1 MAAGFFTSA
10 VSVYLCQLS
19 YELIRYIYSY
29 HDTFTCT
36 EIERERERRERERDL
51 DTKLLEVLL
60 YHVPLCQGAMDN
72 VLKLSTGPLIKSAS
86 VEVSS
91 CFEIDINI

>member
-1 MAAGFFTSA
+1 M
-10 VSVYLCQLS
+10 YWD
-19 YELIRYIYSY
+19 R
-29 HDTFTCT
+29 
-36 EIERERERRERERDL
+36 EREREKRKRERDL

-72 VLKLSTGPLIKSAS
+72 VLKLSSGPLIKSAS

-91 CFEIDINI
+91 CFEIDINIWLIFGVTENSENYVGKKFKKIKKKIQITFG